1 MVFSFF
7 AKGQNLKIYNAY
19 IKWIGIIHHFLGI
32 IFKKQ
37 EIMQIGMGWGRG
49 EGVGGEVGWEL
60 WLECKVKSK

>member
-37 EIMQIGMGWGRG
+37 EIMQIGMG
-49 EGVGGEVGWEL
+49 
-60 WLECKVKSK
+60 